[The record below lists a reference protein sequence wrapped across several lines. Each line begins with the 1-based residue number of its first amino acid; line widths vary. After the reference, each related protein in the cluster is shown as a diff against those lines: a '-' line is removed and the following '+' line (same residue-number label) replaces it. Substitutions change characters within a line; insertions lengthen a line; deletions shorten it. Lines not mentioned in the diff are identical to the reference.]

1 MFSHR
6 FRRPIHITAHART
19 RMAQRGIDDDRL
31 RMLVEAGD
39 AVHKDERRLWIAAA
53 FDDRGDN
60 LICVAAVLEDNLV
73 IKTVMHHF
81 RWTR

>member
-1 MFSHR
+1 MYSHR
-6 FRRPIHITAHART
+6 FGRAIHLTAHART
-19 RMAQRGIDDDRL
+19 RMVQRGIKDD
-31 RMLVEAGD
+31 
-39 AVHKDERRLWIAAA
+39 RRLWIAKA
-53 FDDRGDN
+53 FDDRSDN

>member
-1 MFSHR
+1 MYSHR
-6 FRRPIHITAHART
+6 FGRAIHLTAHART
-19 RMAQRGIDDDRL
+19 RMVQRGIDDDRL
-31 RMLVEAGD
+31 LALVETGD
-39 AVHKDERRLWIAAA
+39 AVYKDDRRLWIAKA
-53 FDDRGDN
+53 FDDRSDN